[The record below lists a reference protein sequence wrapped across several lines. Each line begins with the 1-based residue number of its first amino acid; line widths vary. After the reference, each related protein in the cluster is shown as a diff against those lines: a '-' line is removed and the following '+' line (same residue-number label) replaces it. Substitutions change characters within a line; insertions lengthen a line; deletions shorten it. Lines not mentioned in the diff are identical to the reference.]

1 MVMWIANMKCTNYDN
16 YEQTLCKK
24 KKNHS
29 YWDNIES

>member
-24 KKNHS
+24 KNHS